1 MGECLQ
7 IFVAIFKHVVLP
19 IKVPMISIWQL
30 FIFIFDM
37 CQTTNL
43 KLLKKNSKKSYINI
57 MHVSYFP
64 SGEHSLKA
72 LSFTYTL
79 ILYFCLAVTSRPGIV

>member
-43 KLLKKNSKKSYINI
+43 KLLKKKLKKIIYKYYARIIFSIW
-57 MHVSYFP
+57 
-64 SGEHSLKA
+64 
-72 LSFTYTL
+72 
-79 ILYFCLAVTSRPGIV
+79 